1 MVKRDSPVSI
11 YWLNNSSVIIFYQ
24 EHGKIINDRSYVII
38 FYLEKIIAAISI
50 IAMVVLSIT
59 QKSINQIS
67 FNIFKINQL
76 IKKWRYE
83 IGTLRFYLFLT
94 AVVGELIILI
104 SDALRVI
111 YYYLFVSTTS
121 LIFVSLIMESVFWG
135 IIITEFIRGS
145 LKNLMMGCK
154 LRNHFILIIFITV
167 LVGIIQMEYIIP
179 SLSTKY
185 YNKAWN
191 MVNCDKK
198 YNDSLTYLNIAI
210 GLNHRSEVAYI
221 ERGWV
226 YVKLKDYN
234 KAIPDYTRAID
245 LNPNFAMSFY
255 GRGFAYYYIGDYSK
269 AVKDWN
275 AAISI
280 DPKLREELDKWI
292 DKAKE

>member
-1 MVKRDSPVSI
+1 
-11 YWLNNSSVIIFYQ
+11 
-24 EHGKIINDRSYVII
+24 
-38 FYLEKIIAAISI
+38 
-50 IAMVVLSIT
+50 
-59 QKSINQIS
+59 
-67 FNIFKINQL
+67 
-76 IKKWRYE
+76 
-83 IGTLRFYLFLT
+83 
-94 AVVGELIILI
+94 
-104 SDALRVI
+104 
-111 YYYLFVSTTS
+111 
-121 LIFVSLIMESVFWG
+121 
-135 IIITEFIRGS
+135 
-145 LKNLMMGCK
+145 